1 MHNKLNAYIDP
12 SKFQGA
18 VLMNLKDKTGTP
30 TECLVIPLKNSRI
43 RRSEKSGR
51 LGLSMD
57 LVPNKEGKDD
67 FGNTHWI
74 KESTTKVERESSEPP
89 NLPFL
94 GNAKEYE
101 AGGQR
106 TARPAAGA
114 PVTQQTEAGAMSEGF
129 EEDDIPF

>member
-12 SKFQGA
+12 TKLQGA
-18 VLMNLKDKTGTP
+18 HVMKIKDRSGILQ
-30 TECLVIPLKNSRI
+30 ECLVIVVNQSRI
-43 RRSEKSGR
+43 RKSEKTGR
-51 LGLSMD
+51 FGLSID
-57 LVPNKEGKDD
+57 IVPNKDGKDD

-74 KESTTKVERESSEPP
+74 KESTTKAERESLTPP

-106 TARPAAGA
+106 TSRAPDATSQSSDAAPMA
-114 PVTQQTEAGAMSEGF
+114 EGM
-129 EEDDIPF
+129 EDDDIPF

>member
-1 MHNKLNAYIDP
+1 MPNKLNTYIDP
-12 SKFQGA
+12 LKLQGA
-18 VLMNLKDKTGTP
+18 VLMNLKDKTGQP

-43 RRSEKSGR
+43 RRSEKTGR

-57 LVPNKEGKDD
+57 HVPNKDGKDD
-67 FGNTHWI
+67 FGNTHWV
-74 KESTTKVERESSEPP
+74 KESTTKAERESAEPP

-94 GNAKEYE
+94 GNSKEYE

-106 TARPAAGA
+106 AARPAGGGA
-114 PVTQQTEAGAMSEGF
+114 VTGDAEAGSLSAGM

>member
-12 SKFQGA
+12 AKIQGA
-18 VLMNLKDKTGTP
+18 HVMKIKDRSGRLQ
-30 TECLVIPLKNSRI
+30 ECLVIVVNQSRI
-43 RRSEKSGR
+43 RKSEKTGR
-51 LGLSMD
+51 FGLSID
-57 LVPNKEGKDD
+57 IVPNKDGKDD

-74 KESTTKVERESSEPP
+74 KESTTKAERESPAPP

-106 TARPAAGA
+106 AARSPEGITQNHDAALMA
-114 PVTQQTEAGAMSEGF
+114 EGM

>member
-43 RRSEKSGR
+43 RRSDKSGR
-51 LGLSMD
+51 LGLSID
-57 LVPNKEGKDD
+57 IVPNKEGKDD

-74 KESTTKVERESSEPP
+74 KESTTKAERESPEPP

-114 PVTQQTEAGAMSEGF
+114 PVTQQSEAGAMSDGMED
-129 EEDDIPF
+129 DDIPF

>member
-51 LGLSMD
+51 LGLSID
-57 LVPNKEGKDD
+57 IVPNKEGKDD

-74 KESTTKVERESSEPP
+74 KESTTKAERESPEPP

-114 PVTQQTEAGAMSEGF
+114 PVTQQTEAGAMSDGMED
-129 EEDDIPF
+129 DDIPF

>member
-1 MHNKLNAYIDP
+1 MANKLNAYIDP
-12 SKFQGA
+12 LKFQGA
-18 VLMNLKDKTGTP
+18 VLMNLKDKTGQP

-43 RRSEKSGR
+43 KRAERSGR

-57 LVPNKEGKDD
+57 LVPNRDGKDD

-74 KESTTKVERESSEPP
+74 KESTTKAERESPEPP

-106 TARPAAGA
+106 TARPAGGSAGSGDDA
-114 PVTQQTEAGAMSEGF
+114 AGSMSAGMED
-129 EEDDIPF
+129 DDIPF